1 MNEKGSQHYT
11 AESYF
16 KKESAQFAA
25 RWWWGLG
32 SVNGGDGGGGDGG
45 RGGGVIVVV
54 SRGFSSRTYEG
65 SLVGVFG
72 SKTSTEKQKFTLQ
85 YLSHVFVRRFVA
97 PGEVPCSR

>member
-11 AESYF
+11 AECYL

-54 SRGFSSRTYEG
+54 SRGFSSRTY
-65 SLVGVFG
+65 
-72 SKTSTEKQKFTLQ
+72 
-85 YLSHVFVRRFVA
+85 
-97 PGEVPCSR
+97 